1 MMKEEIIEKINKAV
15 IDAGYD
21 ALLVFGYDNL
31 QYLTGAYLHYPQ
43 VFPDRYM
50 AVFWPRDEPPT
61 CIVPHEWERSF
72 LNIAWVKKTR
82 TYNENPGSPSNI
94 VEVVAI
100 AAKSTVR
107 KTGKIGV
114 DINRIPLNLYNS
126 LESALGDF
134 QLVPCDDL
142 LRELRITKTPKELE
156 LIEEIATKT
165 DHAIAGQAHH
175 VLVVQA
181 TGEMSNTEN
190 VRIHAIERELDEVGH
205 HAVAQVVAGENTKKW
220 WPGAPMYGIGYNRV
234 PQHREWMRIELV
246 ASVKGYWCNGARM
259 LAMGDLTEEQKA
271 DYQKLVSLKETLRE
285 TLKPGIKA
293 SAVYEAVKI
302 AASEKGINLEPKIV
316 LGAGIGVTNYE
327 PPYISG
333 ADNTFLEA
341 GMVIEFN
348 PVVHGSNGEL
358 LMNKDTFIVTEE
370 GNKIVGWW
378 KDWREP
384 FISNYTY

>member
-1 MMKEEIIEKINKAV
+1 
-15 IDAGYD
+15 
-21 ALLVFGYDNL
+21 
-31 QYLTGAYLHYPQ
+31 
-43 VFPDRYM
+43 
-50 AVFWPRDEPPT
+50 
-61 CIVPHEWERSF
+61 
-72 LNIAWVKKTR
+72 
-82 TYNENPGSPSNI
+82 
-94 VEVVAI
+94 
-100 AAKSTVR
+100 
-107 KTGKIGV
+107 
-114 DINRIPLNLYNS
+114 
-126 LESALGDF
+126 
-134 QLVPCDDL
+134 
-142 LRELRITKTPKELE
+142 
-156 LIEEIATKT
+156 
-165 DHAIAGQAHH
+165 
-175 VLVVQA
+175 
-181 TGEMSNTEN
+181 
-190 VRIHAIERELDEVGH
+190 
-205 HAVAQVVAGENTKKW
+205 
-220 WPGAPMYGIGYNRV
+220 MYGIGYNRV

>member
-1 MMKEEIIEKINKAV
+1 MKEVIIEKTNTAIEA
-15 IDAGYD
+15 AEYD
-21 ALLVFGYDNL
+21 ALLVLGYDNL

-50 AVFWPRDEPPT
+50 AVFWPRGEPAT
-61 CIVPHEWERSF
+61 CIIPHEWESSY
-72 LNIAWVKKTR
+72 LNLAWVNKTR
-82 TYNENPGSPSNI
+82 AYTEKPGSPSSLI
-94 VEVVAI
+94 EI
-100 AAKSTVR
+100 AVLLAKNTVR

-114 DINRIPLNLYNS
+114 DVNRIPLSLYNR
-126 LESALGDF
+126 LETALEDF

-142 LRELRITKTPKELE
+142 LRELRIKKTPQELE
-156 LIEEIATKT
+156 LIKEIAAKT

-190 VRIHAIERELDEVGH
+190 VRIHATERELDEVGH
-205 HAVAQVVAGENTKKW
+205 HAVAQVVAGTNAQKW

-234 PQHREWMRIELV
+234 PKHHEWMRMELV

-259 LAMGDLTEEQKA
+259 LAMGDMTDEQKA
-271 DYQKLVSLKETLRE
+271 DYQNLVTLRE
-285 TLKPGIKA
+285 TARKQIKPGVKA
-293 SAVYEAVKI
+293 SDVYEAVK
-302 AASEKGINLEPKIV
+302 AVASEKGITIEPKIT

-333 ADNTFLEA
+333 ADETVLEP
-341 GMVIEFN
+341 GMVLLFN
-348 PVVHGSNGEL
+348 PVVHGAGDEL
-358 LMNKDTFIVTEE
+358 LMNKDTFVVTED

-384 FISNYTY
+384 FICNYTY